1 MVKTGVG
8 MISEVLPNDFG
19 DHTLGMN
26 KLDSALR
33 HLIRLP
39 VKGDFDAFFKNRG
52 RIEVLG
58 VWQFRLVRQA
68 LLPEVIKFLGCS
80 LQLVLSCV
88 EVSKVGRCHLVEACG
103 IYNILCRK

>member
-1 MVKTGVG
+1 

-19 DHTLGMN
+19 DYTLGMN

-39 VKGDFDAFFKNRG
+39 VKRDFYAFFKNRG
-52 RIEVLG
+52 CIKVLR
-58 VWQFRLVRQA
+58 VWQCRLVRQA
-68 LLPEVIKFLGCS
+68 LLPEVIKFLGSS

-88 EVSKVGRCHLVEACG
+88 EVSKVGRCHLVEACS
-103 IYNILCRK
+103 ICNILRRK